1 MWIACAL
8 LEKNS
13 RFGGQG
19 HQGPAQL
26 PLLPMLHLC
35 AAYEY
40 IWIHVR
46 YISKQSLTAQVQ
58 SCLHSQEVWRSAG
71 VSATPSCR
79 WVFWRVSVQL
89 VSTAPQYHSVPLSTT
104 QYHSVT
110 LSTTQYHSVPL
121 STSATWSKVVRLAH
135 WPAANQWG
143 TRGSY
148 IVTTECSSRAQFV
161 GICEDHV
168 GIILFCGHASN
179 SSGEIDR
186 HVILFDSVFVAG
198 FPSVWHRWLGTFG
211 WAWVQKHA
219 AWISLATLFFCPVV
233 LRYSEM
239 VSAESLMLQKRGQ
252 GPRNDDLEAFSGSWQ
267 LQWAMEW
274 KG

>member
-110 LSTTQYHSVPL
+110 TQYHSVPL

-186 HVILFDSVFVAG
+186 YACH
-198 FPSVWHRWLGTFG
+198 SVWQRFCGRLSVGLTRMARDIWMSMSAKTCSLDQLGN
-211 WAWVQKHA
+211 A
-219 AWISLATLFFCPVV
+219 FFCPVV

-252 GPRNDDLEAFSGSWQ
+252 GPRNDNLEAFSGSWQ